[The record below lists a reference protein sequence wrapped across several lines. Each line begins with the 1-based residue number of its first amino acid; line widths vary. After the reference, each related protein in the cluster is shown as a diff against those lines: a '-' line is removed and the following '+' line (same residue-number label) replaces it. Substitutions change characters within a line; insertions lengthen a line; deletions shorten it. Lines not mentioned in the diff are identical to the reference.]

1 LARYDPLMPPR
12 KQPSHVNAPAPVDY
26 RKLLESEI
34 RKTGF
39 VLENAVA
46 NRLKEEGWT
55 VISGKYY
62 IDDASEETVREI
74 DLLAYRVSKFEQVDV
89 YTVLI
94 ISCKKSDGNVWAL
107 LTRGAN
113 LNDPN
118 TDWYPLHAWSNDP
131 ALSHQITR
139 PSKARSY
146 HDGVTELGAAEA
158 VGVPKVDV
166 FAFQEMSQTTGK
178 PANDKAI
185 FSAITTLVKAQAYE
199 LNVLPDRKKTAS
211 VYQFNLLSV
220 VGSEMYRLMFDEAGD
235 ISCAPIESEDY
246 LARYIVR
253 KRDSFSRIRFVT
265 ESGLSRTL
273 TAYRALHTANGKWFE
288 SEHRAFY
295 ADVLKDEERVRV
307 LLAQFV
313 KRIGFL
319 VNWRAEKAFKGVEMG
334 EPTLSWN
341 AFDAEAKVGYVVPGD
356 VIEWLNGHKE
366 IRKRVGDALATIYR
380 YTGAFS
386 FEHDVPS

>member
-1 LARYDPLMPPR
+1 MEYGE
-12 KQPSHVNAPAPVDY
+12 
-26 RKLLESEI
+26 LLESEI

-46 NRLKEEGWT
+46 NRLKDEGWT

-62 IDDASEETVREI
+62 VDDVSEETVREI
-74 DLLAYRVSKFEQVDV
+74 DLLAYRVSKFEQIDV

-107 LTRGAN
+107 LARGAN

-118 TDWYPLHAWSNDP
+118 TDWYPLHVWSNDP
-131 ALSHQITR
+131 ALSHQLTR

-146 HDGVTELGAAEA
+146 HDEVTALGAAEA

-166 FAFQEMSQTTGK
+166 FAFQEMSRTTGK

-199 LNVLPDRKKTAS
+199 LNVLPDRKKTPS

-220 VGSEMYRLMFDEAGD
+220 VGSEMYRLMFDDAGD
-235 ISCAPIESEDY
+235 ISCAPIDSEDY

-265 ESGLSRTL
+265 ESGVDRTL
-273 TAYRALHTANGKWFE
+273 AAYRALHTANGKWFE

-295 ADVLKDEERVRV
+295 ADVMKDDERIRS

-313 KRIGFL
+313 KRVRFL
-319 VNWRAEKAFKGVEMG
+319 INWRAEEAFKGVEMG

-341 AFDAEAKVGYVVPGD
+341 AFDSEVKVGYFVPENVLG
-356 VIEWLNGHKE
+356 WLNGHEE
-366 IRKRVGDALATIYR
+366 IRKHVRDALASIYR

-386 FEHDVPS
+386 FERDVPF